1 MIGVGISVRVSVAAK
16 RNDRSEIIDAG
27 RFEEYEVTVVGNQF
41 IEVTHSSSARP
52 EKSTRS

>member
-1 MIGVGISVRVSVAAK
+1 MIGVGISMRIFVTAK
-16 RNDRSEIIDAG
+16 RNDRSAIIDAS
-27 RFEEYEVTVVGNQF
+27 RFEEHEVTLVGNQF